1 LCHRANEQ
9 ECCSSSCHRD
19 ESLWLQGNIGPVF
32 VFSVQHQYQF
42 ELVCLMILKK
52 NFVVKSFGF
61 VSAGDEQDI

>member
-1 LCHRANEQ
+1 
-9 ECCSSSCHRD
+9 
-19 ESLWLQGNIGPVF
+19 VF
-32 VFSVQHQYQF
+32 VVSVQHQYQF